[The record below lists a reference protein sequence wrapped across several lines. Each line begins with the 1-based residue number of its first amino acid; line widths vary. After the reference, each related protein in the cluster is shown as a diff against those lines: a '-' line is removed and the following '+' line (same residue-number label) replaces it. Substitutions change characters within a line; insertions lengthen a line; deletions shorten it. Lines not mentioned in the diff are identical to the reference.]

1 MNEGGK
7 SYDFYWIYCMCD
19 FCRSLTFTIKQRD
32 SWGRLESSFRQKVTI
47 KNVTFSGGQS
57 HFSSHKIVLF
67 LLPLIFF

>member
-32 SWGRLESSFRQKVTI
+32 SWGRLESSQRAEAALDKTLD
-47 KNVTFSGGQS
+47 K
-57 HFSSHKIVLF
+57 K
-67 LLPLIFF
+67 